1 MGGDFDLVLRGAIVS
16 HAQTVDDGWVACRGG
31 KVALVGVGAPPS
43 GARFEDLRGL
53 YILPG
58 CIDGQTHTGSQAGQ
72 EGLGMASRAAAAG
85 GVTAY
90 VDMPY
95 DDPEPVTTGAL
106 LRAKA
111 EIVEREAHVDV
122 ALYATITASEAGLD
136 EIDGLI
142 GEGAAAFKFSTFEA
156 SPTRFPQI
164 NDELL
169 FQAFSKIAPSGLAC
183 GVHNQDQEMTRRNI
197 ARLVEAGDTGWDAF
211 GRAHP
216 NRVEDL
222 ATAKVFEIGAQTGA
236 RAHVVHVSSPR
247 GFEIARM
254 YRAAGHHAIVETC
267 VQYLMLNEEEHMS
280 RLGARTKHF
289 PPIRPKAQMEALWR
303 YVAAG
308 ECVFVSSDHVAW
320 GLERKGN
327 PNIFLNAA
335 GGPGLE
341 TLLPAF
347 WTGCEERGLP
357 FSLVARLLA
366 KGPAEHFGLAGKGAL
381 EPGYDADI
389 TVIEPGAYAYDPSH
403 SFSAVNW
410 SAYDGRR
417 FTAKVVATFLRG
429 APVFADGAI
438 QNQPGS
444 GRFLRPSVSASPTL
458 ERA

>member
-1 MGGDFDLVLRGAIVS
+1 MADFDLVLRGRIVE
-16 HAQTVDDGWVACRGG
+16 AEGIVEDGWVACRDGRVVQRG
-31 KVALVGVGAPPS
+31 EGAAPAA
-43 GARFEDLRGL
+43 ARSEDLRGMT
-53 YILPG
+53 ILPG
-58 CIDGQTHTGSQAGQ
+58 CIDGQTHAGSQAGQ
-72 EGLGMASRAAAAG
+72 EGLGRASRAAAAG
-85 GVTAY
+85 GITAF

-106 LRAKA
+106 LAEKA
-111 EIVEREAHVDV
+111 AVVARDAHVDV
-122 ALYATITASEAGLD
+122 ALYGTITADEAGLA

-142 GEGAAAFKFSTFEA
+142 AAGAAAFKFSTFEA

-164 NDELL
+164 SDELL
-169 FQAFSKIAPSGLAC
+169 YQAFSRIAPSGLAC

-222 ATAKVFEIGAQTGA
+222 ATAKVFEIGAETGA
-236 RAHVVHVSSPR
+236 RAHVVHVSTAR
-247 GFEIARM
+247 GFEIGRM
-254 YRAAGHHAIVETC
+254 YRSAGHQAIVETC

-289 PPIRPKAQMEALWR
+289 PPIRPKAEMESLWR
-303 YVAAG
+303 HIAAR
-308 ECVFVSSDHVAW
+308 ECAFVSSDHVAW

-327 PNIFLNAA
+327 PNIFQNAA

-357 FSLVARLLA
+357 STLVPQLLA
-366 KGPAEHFGLAGKGAL
+366 RGPAEHFGLSGKGGL
-381 EPGYDADI
+381 QPGDDADI
-389 TVIEPGAYAYDPSH
+389 AVIETGDYRYDPSA

-417 FTAKVVATFLRG
+417 FTARVSATFLRG
-429 APVFADGAI
+429 APVFEAGDIVNAAGT
-438 QNQPGS
+438 
-444 GRFLRPSVSASPTL
+444 GRFLRPSFTTAAGVAQ
-458 ERA
+458 

>member
-1 MGGDFDLVLRGAIVS
+1 MGGDFDLVLRGAIVG
-16 HAQTVDDGWVACRGG
+16 HAQTVDDGWVACRDG
-31 KVALVGVGAPPS
+31 KVALVGSGAPPA
-43 GARFEDLRGL
+43 GARVEDLRGL

-85 GVTAY
+85 GITAY

-111 EIVEREAHVDV
+111 DVVERDCHVDV
-122 ALYATITASEAGLD
+122 ALYATITASDAGLE

-142 GEGAAAFKFSTFEA
+142 AEGAAAFKFSTFEA

-169 FQAFSKIAPSGLAC
+169 FQAFSRIAPSGLAC

-247 GFEIARM
+247 GFELGRM
-254 YRAAGHHAIVETC
+254 YRGAGFHAIVETC

-303 YVAAG
+303 YIAAG
-308 ECVFVSSDHVAW
+308 ECAFVSSDHVAW

-357 FSLVARLLA
+357 FNLVARMLA
-366 KGPAEHFGLAGKGAL
+366 KGPAEHFDLVGKGAL

-389 TVIEPGAYAYDPSH
+389 TVVEPGAYAYDPSH

-429 APVFADGAI
+429 AQIFADGAVL
-438 QNQPGS
+438 NKPGS
-444 GRFLRPSVSASPTL
+444 GRFLRPSITAPKAL
-458 ERA
+458 ELA

>member
-1 MGGDFDLVLRGAIVS
+1 MSDFDLVLRGAIVS
-16 HAQTVDDGWVACRGG
+16 HESVVEDGWVASRDG
-31 KVALVGVGAPPS
+31 KVIATGAGPPPAGHRS
-43 GARFEDLRGL
+43 EDLRGL

-58 CIDGQTHTGSQAGQ
+58 CVDGQIHAGSQAGQ
-72 EGLGMASRAAAAG
+72 EGLGKSSQAAAAG
-85 GVTAY
+85 GISTI

-95 DDPEPVTTGAL
+95 DDPEPVVTGAL
-106 LRAKA
+106 LKAKA
-111 EIVEREAHVDV
+111 ETIGRDCHIDV
-122 ALYATITASEAGLD
+122 ALYATITAEESGLD
-136 EIDGLI
+136 EIENLI
-142 GEGAAAFKFSTFEA
+142 MAGACAFKFSTFEA

-164 NDELL
+164 TDELL
-169 FQAFSKIAPSGLAC
+169 FQAFSRIAKTGLAC

-197 ARLVEAGDTGWDAF
+197 ARLVEAGETTWEAF

-222 ATAKVFEIGAQTGA
+222 ATAKVCELGAETGA
-236 RAHVVHVSSPR
+236 RAHVVHVSTSR
-247 GFEIARM
+247 GFEIGRM
-254 YRAAGHHAIVETC
+254 YRQAGHKATIETC

-289 PPIRPKAQMEALWR
+289 PPIRPKAEMEGLWR
-303 YVAAG
+303 HIAAG
-308 ECVFVSSDHVAW
+308 ECAFVSSDHVAW

-347 WTGCEERGLP
+347 WTGCIERGLP
-357 FSLVARLLA
+357 LTLVAQLLA
-366 KGPAEHFGLAGKGAL
+366 KGPAAHFGLADKGAL

-403 SFSAVNW
+403 SLSAVNW

-417 FTAKVVATFLRG
+417 FEAKVLATFLRG
-429 APVFADGAI
+429 APAYADGQIKNA
-438 QNQPGS
+438 PGS
-444 GRFLRPSVSASPTL
+444 GCFQRPAASAL
-458 ERA
+458 MELA